1 MVGVLFCDTMI
12 ARHERTL
19 SRHLMFGSLLRLHF
33 HKSHT
38 DITSEQFFYTSP
50 ALYGVL
56 LMLSIDPP
64 RIAVPKI
71 LFGPLKS

>member
-1 MVGVLFCDTMI
+1 
-12 ARHERTL
+12 
-19 SRHLMFGSLLRLHF
+19 MFGSLLRLHF
-33 HKSHT
+33 HKNHT